1 VCTVNA
7 ARVLDVTARMLGT
20 DAAGL
25 ADRALAAA
33 PGAGGLVLLPYLDG
47 ERTPNRP
54 AANGVLRGL
63 TTHNA
68 TQENLARA
76 AVEAVLCSLADAI
89 DHVTLVTGVA
99 PRRVVLI
106 GGAVRSAAIRTLAP
120 AIFGVPV
127 AVPVPAE
134 DVALG
139 AARQAA
145 WALAGTASPPEWPAR
160 PAAAYEAD
168 PLPHVREQYA
178 SLRDDAAAWQC
189 LCGSSDS
196 NCAGAAPRW
205 RRCLGAEAGACGLAV
220 LGCRAVG
227 LAILDNISIISTSL
241 MHRQA
246 TRITIVC
253 LTAGNWL
260 LTPLRQRVYGAL
272 IR

>member
-1 VCTVNA
+1 MGQTSWGALLSAGTGDNMGAALGLGLTEGDMAVSIGTSGTAYLPSPRPSADPSGSVCGFADATGRFLPLVCTVNA
-7 ARVLDVTARMLGT
+7 ARVLDVTARMIGT

-25 ADRALAAA
+25 ADRALAAT

-68 TQENLARA
+68 TPENLARA

-89 DHVTLVTGVA
+89 DHVTAVTGVS
-99 PRRVVLI
+99 PRRVVLT
-106 GGAVRSAAIRTLAP
+106 GGAARSAAIRALAP

-127 AVPVPAE
+127 AVPEPAE

-145 WALAGTASPPEWPAR
+145 WALAGTAELPDWPAR
-160 PAAAYEAD
+160 PAQAHEAD

-178 SLRDDAAAWQC
+178 ALRDDAAAWQ
-189 LCGSSDS
+189 L
-196 NCAGAAPRW
+196 
-205 RRCLGAEAGACGLAV
+205 
-220 LGCRAVG
+220 
-227 LAILDNISIISTSL
+227 
-241 MHRQA
+241 
-246 TRITIVC
+246 
-253 LTAGNWL
+253 
-260 LTPLRQRVYGAL
+260 
-272 IR
+272 